1 MSPAKRVGREA
12 ACEALFPHLGPAAA
26 ANELRKVLSM
36 AKRALSSL
44 GEGGSGLLVADRS
57 FIWAEPQT
65 ALEVDYELHQQALRS
80 GLSMAPG
87 AARDNQLALSLAT
100 EGVLLEDEPY
110 AEWALRSREALEA
123 LRQEARLALARDRA
137 RGYGRSRLAEVVHAW
152 EACFRA
158 DPSSEEAAT
167 GLVRGYSAQGHHA
180 LALTTYRRCREA
192 LEELGL
198 GTSPALEEAL
208 ATGSPSPR
216 RPMPSAPAARAE
228 ERRLVSVLFAEL
240 GGRPARGDVPSPED
254 LGELVGSALAEVMTQ
269 VQSLGGMVSSVSGTG
284 LVALFGAPEAHED
297 DPERALRAAL
307 RSVGRVDALG
317 QGLYLRVGIETGPA
331 VVGSI
336 GVGAGSHYGAVGQA
350 VGIAA
355 ALQSFA
361 KPSSVL
367 VGPATLVAVE
377 GIFELG
383 GAEQV
388 AVAAGESSVS
398 ARYLERPRPRP
409 IGGAARRR
417 LVGGATLVGRDGEL
431 TALREAV
438 RDATTGRGG
447 VVVLVGEPGL
457 GKTRLVQE
465 CRNLF
470 MGWVG
475 AASGRLPLW
484 LEGRAVSYG
493 SAVPYGLYQQVLCA
507 WVGVTPEED
516 EGVARAAL
524 GRALKATFG
533 GEVDRDQLEHLL
545 HVMGFGAGPAVPPL
559 SRLGPE
565 QLQHACFAAVRSLVA
580 RLITYGP
587 TVLVLEDLHW
597 ADPTS
602 LRLTEALAP
611 LVEDGRLL
619 LLLTRRPEP
628 DPGTSTLEA
637 TLLGRAGA
645 RKRRL
650 ELEPLAKGLELE
662 LAYSLLGKEVP
673 DEIVRAV
680 SEGADGNPLFLE
692 ERLASLLETN
702 ALLKGDDGRW
712 RLELGAPG
720 QVPEALERLVR
731 ARVDRL
737 GPGPRDAV
745 VAASVL
751 GLEFSLGLLADV
763 TDLDDGLAPAVSDL
777 CSTGL
782 LVELGSFPEAT
793 YRFRHALIQE
803 AIYKGLLRR
812 QRSLVHARA
821 AWALEAAR
829 AGRSEEVASLLGLHF
844 AMAGEPER
852 AARYL
857 EIAGDRAAATFAN
870 DEAVGSYRWA
880 LQLLGQEDELAV
892 RAVGLRVKLGSLYWR
907 LGSYREG
914 RAALREAVEIVPEA
928 APLLAA
934 RCHRWLGQLEIEDC
948 RDAEALAC
956 LDAAEAILQGLPE
969 KGSDDWAEA
978 WLEVQLSRSNL
989 HYWRNECD
997 LQAALLSRIQPLVDG
1012 RAGTWQRADFYVH
1025 LAGQRWRAAR
1035 FAVDDSI
1042 VEDVRAARAMV
1053 AEDSLEPEGFHWQ
1066 TFGFVLLLHGEL
1078 SAARAELDGALGA
1091 ARRAGDRS
1099 LELANLT
1106 FLAWACLRQHDLP
1119 GVKEMI
1125 EQSTGLLQTDG
1136 FPTGGMMRAMSSW
1149 VAWKEGHFDDVEDI
1163 ARDALERWRPCLVR
1177 YPFSWICRWP
1187 LIAVRLARGRDEEAM
1202 MSARDMVR
1210 PPQMRMP
1217 APLEALLGS
1226 ALAAWEA
1233 GRRPLAVRR
1242 LGKALQVAEELS
1254 FV

>member
-1 MSPAKRVGREA
+1 MPPEGDLRARLLGPFSVTQGERSAGPWLRPGARRLCQLVLMSPAKRVGREA
-12 ACEALFPHLGPAAA
+12 ACEALFPHLGPMAA

-36 AKRALSSL
+36 AKRALSRL

-65 ALEVDYELHQQALRS
+65 ALEVDYELHHQALRS

-87 AARDNQLALSLAT
+87 AARDNQLALSLGT
-100 EGVLLEDEPY
+100 EGVLLEDEPC
-110 AEWALRSREALEA
+110 AEWALRPREALEA

-137 RGYGRSRLAEVVHAW
+137 RGYGRSGLAEVVQAW

-158 DPSSEEAAT
+158 GPSSEEAAT

-198 GTSPALEEAL
+198 GTSPGLEEAL

-240 GGRPARGDVPSPED
+240 GGRPARGDVHSPED

-269 VQSLGGMVSSVSGTG
+269 VESLGGLVSSVSGTG

-297 DPERALRAAL
+297 DPERAVRAAL

-336 GVGAGSHYGAVGQA
+336 GVGQGSHYGAVGQA

-398 ARYLERPRPRP
+398 ARYLDRPRPRP

-431 TALREAV
+431 T
-438 RDATTGRGG
+438 
-447 VVVLVGEPGL
+447 
-457 GKTRLVQE
+457 
-465 CRNLF
+465 
-470 MGWVG
+470 
-475 AASGRLPLW
+475 
-484 LEGRAVSYG
+484 
-493 SAVPYGLYQQVLCA
+493 
-507 WVGVTPEED
+507 
-516 EGVARAAL
+516 
-524 GRALKATFG
+524 
-533 GEVDRDQLEHLL
+533 
-545 HVMGFGAGPAVPPL
+545 
-559 SRLGPE
+559 
-565 QLQHACFAAVRSLVA
+565 AAVRSLVA

-628 DPGTSTLEA
+628 GPGTSALEA

-650 ELEPLAKGLELE
+650 ELAPLAKGLELE
-662 LAYSLLGKEVP
+662 LAYSLLGKAVP

-702 ALLKGDDGRW
+702 ALLKG
-712 RLELGAPG
+712 
-720 QVPEALERLVR
+720 
-731 ARVDRL
+731 
-737 GPGPRDAV
+737 
-745 VAASVL
+745 VL
-751 GLEFSLGLLADV
+751 GLEFSLGLLGDV

-870 DEAVGSYRWA
+870 DEAVASYRWA
-880 LQLLGQEDELAV
+880 LQLLGQEEELAV

-907 LGSYREG
+907 LGSYGEG

-948 RDAEALAC
+948 CDAEALAC

-969 KGSDDWAEA
+969 NGSDDWVEA

-989 HYWRNECD
+989 HYWRNETD
-997 LQAALLSRIQPLVDG
+997 LQAALLSRIQRRSVRCRRQHRRRCSRRPGDG
-1012 RAGTWQRADFYVH
+1012 RGGQSGAGGVPLADLGVRPPAPRRAVRGSRR
-1025 LAGQRWRAAR
+1025 ARWRA
-1035 FAVDDSI
+1035 
-1042 VEDVRAARAMV
+1042 
-1053 AEDSLEPEGFHWQ
+1053 
-1066 TFGFVLLLHGEL
+1066 
-1078 SAARAELDGALGA
+1078 
-1091 ARRAGDRS
+1091 RRCASR
-1099 LELANLT
+1099 
-1106 FLAWACLRQHDLP
+1106 WRQVP
-1119 GVKEMI
+1119 GTG
-1125 EQSTGLLQTDG
+1125 QPHFPGLGLL
-1136 FPTGGMMRAMSSW
+1136 A
-1149 VAWKEGHFDDVEDI
+1149 
-1163 ARDALERWRPCLVR
+1163 
-1177 YPFSWICRWP
+1177 
-1187 LIAVRLARGRDEEAM
+1187 
-1202 MSARDMVR
+1202 
-1210 PPQMRMP
+1210 P
-1217 APLEALLGS
+1217 A
-1226 ALAAWEA
+1226 
-1233 GRRPLAVRR
+1233 
-1242 LGKALQVAEELS
+1242 
-1254 FV
+1254 